1 MKKPDVIEKINNFL
15 DYIIINHI
23 KNDENERYVFPLE
36 AWNFYESDKRT
47 NKDLKG
53 YNSKLEKFLG
63 THPNIWLFI
72 NKIKAEESTATLKY
86 MRINNDTLSYR
97 KRNAVDVDRDLEI
110 QNAKIRYLTNKI
122 NIMEYLNEVSD
133 CVCNYDEV

>member
-1 MKKPDVIEKINNFL
+1 M
-15 DYIIINHI
+15 
-23 KNDENERYVFPLE
+23 
-36 AWNFYESDKRT
+36 
-47 NKDLKG
+47 
-53 YNSKLEKFLG
+53 EKFLG

-133 CVCNYDEV
+133 CVCNYDELI